1 MKKIEKYQK
10 YLFLILVLLG
20 IAVRI
25 YEFPTAI
32 REMNSDE
39 IMTAVN
45 AVSIAQT
52 GKDIGG
58 ISFPVYLQ
66 GWGGQ
71 SVILLYLMVISVK
84 ILGNTLLAVRL
95 PMLIVSI
102 LGMIIC
108 YDLTKRITKNK
119 TIGLI
124 ALGLVAIS
132 PWHILQ
138 SIWSLDCNM
147 FPHFFLFATDI
158 FVIALQKKK
167 KAILCLS
174 MIFYAVSL
182 YGYGLAI
189 YFVPLFLLAI
199 ATYLYRTKQ
208 ITLKQILIC
217 GAIFILISIP
227 LVTMFAIN
235 GFHIQES
242 IQIGPITIPYYDSL
256 SRTKDMLFFSENFL
270 EQLGE
275 NIASTIK
282 LLVKQEDGGEWNTPK
297 PFGTIGY
304 ITMIFSLIGIVV
316 EWKNRKKEEDIDKKT
331 GTFLL
336 QIWLLLSIVIGIVIN
351 EANVNRLNIIW
362 YPLMMIAAIG
372 MYRIYEK
379 IKYKKTYITCL
390 LTFYILLFVCFII
403 YFYGTYTQVVEN
415 SGCFSRGFY
424 RALQYAEGEE
434 ETQVLYDNIKNDG
447 CLALYIRFRNDTS
460 KQYQEIREEE
470 DLKEKIQHLEENQL
484 LIVDTEFK
492 QYDGLERGEKIGDFV
507 VIKGEE

>member
-52 GKDIGG
+52 GKDIGE

-167 KAILCLS
+167 KAILCIS
-174 MIFYAVSL
+174 MIFYAISL

-189 YFVPLFLLAI
+189 YFVPLFLLVIAI
-199 ATYLYRTKQ
+199 YL
-208 ITLKQILIC
+208 
-217 GAIFILISIP
+217 
-227 LVTMFAIN
+227 
-235 GFHIQES
+235 
-242 IQIGPITIPYYDSL
+242 
-256 SRTKDMLFFSENFL
+256 
-270 EQLGE
+270 
-275 NIASTIK
+275 
-282 LLVKQEDGGEWNTPK
+282 
-297 PFGTIGY
+297 
-304 ITMIFSLIGIVV
+304 
-316 EWKNRKKEEDIDKKT
+316 
-331 GTFLL
+331 
-336 QIWLLLSIVIGIVIN
+336 
-351 EANVNRLNIIW
+351 
-362 YPLMMIAAIG
+362 
-372 MYRIYEK
+372 
-379 IKYKKTYITCL
+379 
-390 LTFYILLFVCFII
+390 
-403 YFYGTYTQVVEN
+403 
-415 SGCFSRGFY
+415 
-424 RALQYAEGEE
+424 
-434 ETQVLYDNIKNDG
+434 
-447 CLALYIRFRNDTS
+447 
-460 KQYQEIREEE
+460 
-470 DLKEKIQHLEENQL
+470 
-484 LIVDTEFK
+484 
-492 QYDGLERGEKIGDFV
+492 
-507 VIKGEE
+507 

>member
-1 MKKIEKYQK
+1 MKKLEKYQK
-10 YLFLILVLLG
+10 YIFLILIILG

-25 YEFPTAI
+25 YGFPTAI

-39 IMTAVN
+39 VMTAVN
-45 AVSIAQT
+45 SASIAQT

-71 SVILLYLMVISVK
+71 SVILLYLMVITMK
-84 ILGNTLLAVRL
+84 LLGQTLLTVRL
-95 PMLIVSI
+95 PMLLVSI
-102 LGMIIC
+102 LGMIVS
-108 YDLTKRITKNK
+108 YDLTKRITKSK

-167 KAILCLS
+167 KSILYVS
-174 MIFYAVSL
+174 MLFYAVSL

-189 YFVPLFLLAI
+189 YFVPLFLLAMAI
-199 ATYLYRTKQ
+199 YLCKTKQ
-208 ITLKQILIC
+208 ISVKQILIC
-217 GAIFILISIP
+217 GILFILLSLP

-235 GFHIQES
+235 GLQIKES

-275 NIASTIK
+275 NIVSTIK
-282 LLVKQEDGGEWNTPK
+282 LLVQQEDGGEWNTPK
-297 PFGTIGY
+297 PFGTIY
-304 ITMIFSLIGIVV
+304 YATMIFALIGIGI
-316 EWKNRKKEEDIDKKT
+316 EWKNRKKQEDTDRKT
-331 GTFLL
+331 GAFLL
-336 QIWLLLSIVIGIVIN
+336 QIWLLLSVVIGIVIN

-362 YPLMMIAAIG
+362 YPLMIVAAIG
-372 MYRIYEK
+372 IYRIYEK
-379 IKYKKTYITCL
+379 IKYKKAYTIGV
-390 LTFYILLFVCFII
+390 LTFYIALFTCFIV

-424 RALQYAEGEE
+424 RALQYAQEQE

-447 CLALYIRFRNDTS
+447 CLALYIRFRNDAN
-460 KQYQEIREEE
+460 KEYQEIRGEEE
-470 DLKEKIQHLEENQL
+470 LKEKIQHLEENQL
-484 LIVDTEFK
+484 LIIDTEFK
-492 QYDGLERGEKIGDFV
+492 QYEGLEQGEKIGDFV
-507 VIKGEE
+507 IIKGKK